1 LLEALWLL
9 SATHLQHSPSALAS
23 LVPAS
28 SSSLVA
34 GDKIYFVFLELATNP
49 IPFPASDAGR
59 QGGFC
64 PNDDA
69 GIWGSSKWQK
79 LLEYE
84 FITFF
89 KGV

>member
-23 LVPAS
+23 LVPTAAAS

-34 GDKIYFVFLELATNP
+34 GDKIYFVFLELTTNP
-49 IPFPASDAGR
+49 IPFPASDTR
-59 QGGFC
+59 WQGGFC

-69 GIWGSSKWQK
+69 GIWESSK
-79 LLEYE
+79 
-84 FITFF
+84 
-89 KGV
+89 